1 MVAACLG
8 ILSSKAIM
16 DLSPVVRA
24 PCAVLHRAA
33 GVLRIVG
40 AAGLGLAISAASL
53 GVATGTATGSTVSQS
68 VSRAHVRVV
77 ATGGTIAGRTDPGN
91 VSGYR
96 SGVILIEELLANV
109 PGLDSVADV
118 SSEQFSNVAS
128 TSLTPADWL
137 ALAQRVNAILLGG
150 ADNREVDAVV
160 VTHGTDALEE
170 TAYFLNL
177 TVRSPKPVVIVGAM
191 RPATAT
197 SADGPLNLLN
207 AVQVA
212 SHASSRG
219 RGVLV
224 VLNQEI
230 NGARDATK
238 THANRVQT
246 FQSRSWGALGS
257 VELDGPVFH
266 RRVERR
272 HTFRGEFDVST
283 KSADDLPRVDISY
296 TYNGAD
302 GTDIRAF
309 AAAGS
314 RGIVLAGSGAGSTTR
329 GQQQAACD
337 AAEAATF
344 IVRSSHTGAGQVG
357 SGSCGVLAGH
367 DLLPQKARILLMVAL
382 MHTNDPDELRRIFAE
397 Y

>member
-1 MVAACLG
+1 
-8 ILSSKAIM
+8 M
-16 DLSPVVRA
+16 DPSPVARA
-24 PCAVLHRAA
+24 PRATLDRTV
-33 GVLRIVG
+33 GVLCIAA
-40 AAGLGLAISAASL
+40 AAGLGLAVPAARP
-53 GVATGTATGSTVSQS
+53 VAATGFVGTPSGTKSAPP
-68 VSRAHVRVV
+68 AHVRVV
-77 ATGGTIAGRTDPGN
+77 ATGGTIAGRGDPGD
-91 VSGYR
+91 VSGYS
-96 SGVILIEELLANV
+96 SGAILIEELLAAV
-109 PGLDSVADV
+109 PGLEAVAEV

-128 TSLTPADWL
+128 TALTPADWL
-137 ALAQRVNAILLGG
+137 ALAQRINVILLRG

-177 TVRSPKPVVIVGAM
+177 TVRSPKPVVVVGAM

-212 SHASSRG
+212 SHPSSSG

-257 VELDGPVFH
+257 VEPDGPVFH

-272 HTFRGEFDVST
+272 HTFRGEFDVSA
-283 KSADDLPRVDISY
+283 KSTDDLPRVDISY

-302 GTDIRAF
+302 GTAIRAF

-314 RGIVLAGSGAGSTTR
+314 RGVVLAASGAGSTTSA
-329 GQQQAACD
+329 QNQAACD
-337 AAEAATF
+337 VAQATTV

-357 SGSCGVLAGH
+357 SGDCGALAGH

-382 MHTNDPDELRRIFAE
+382 MHTDDPDELRRIFAE

>member
-1 MVAACLG
+1 
-8 ILSSKAIM
+8 M
-16 DLSPVVRA
+16 DSGPIIRA
-24 PCAVLHRAA
+24 RRALRHRAA
-33 GVLRIVG
+33 GVVRIAAALAFGVAMSGADLG
-40 AAGLGLAISAASL
+40 AAAASAAPL
-53 GVATGTATGSTVSQS
+53 PTAQS
-68 VSRAHVRVV
+68 APRAHVRVV
-77 ATGGTIAGRTDPGN
+77 ATGGTIAGRGDPAN
-91 VSGYR
+91 VEGYR
-96 SGVILIEELLANV
+96 SGAIPIEELLAAV
-109 PGLDSVADV
+109 PGLDAVADV
-118 SSEQFSNVAS
+118 TAEQFSNVAS
-128 TSLTPADWL
+128 TALAPADWL
-137 ALAQRVNAILLGG
+137 ALAQRINAILIGG
-150 ADNREVDAVV
+150 ADNREVDGVV

-177 TVRSPKPVVIVGAM
+177 TARTPKPIVVVGAM

-212 SHASSRG
+212 SHADSRG

-246 FQSRSWGALGS
+246 FRSRSWGALGS
-257 VELDGPVFH
+257 VESDGPVFH

-272 HTFRGEFDVST
+272 HTFRGEFDVSE
-283 KSADDLPRVDISY
+283 KSIDDLPRVDISY

-314 RGIVLAGSGAGSTTR
+314 RGIVLAGSGAGSLTR

-337 AAEAATF
+337 AAAADTF
-344 IVRSSHTGAGQVG
+344 IVRSSPTGAGQVG
-357 SGSCGVLAGH
+357 SGSCGMLAGG
-367 DLLPQKARILLMVAL
+367 DLLPQKARVLLLVAL
-382 MHTNDPDELRRIFAE
+382 MHSDDPDELRRIFRE

>member
-1 MVAACLG
+1 MNP
-8 ILSSKAIM
+8 
-16 DLSPVVRA
+16 SPPATAR
-24 PCAVLHRAA
+24 RAA
-33 GVLRIVG
+33 RVLCIAGVW
-40 AAGLGLAISAASL
+40 GLGLVDPTARL
-53 GVATGTATGSTVSQS
+53 GVPPEPAVHAAPQRAAP
-68 VSRAHVRVV
+68 RAHVRVV
-77 ATGGTIAGRTDPGN
+77 ATGGTIAGRGDPGN
-91 VSGYR
+91 VAGYR
-96 SGVILIEELLANV
+96 SGAIPIEELLAAV
-109 PGLDSVADV
+109 PGLDAVADV
-118 SSEQFSNVAS
+118 SSEQFSNVGS
-128 TSLTPADWL
+128 TSLAPADWL
-137 ALAQRVNAILLGG
+137 ALAQRLNAILLGG
-150 ADNREVDAVV
+150 ADNREVDGVV

-177 TVRSPKPVVIVGAM
+177 TVRTPKPIVLVGAM

-212 SHASSRG
+212 AYPDSRG

-230 NGARDATK
+230 NAARDATK

-246 FQSRSWGALGS
+246 FQSRSWGAIGT
-257 VELDGPVFH
+257 VEPDGPIFH

-272 HTFRGEFDVST
+272 HTFRSEFDVSDKT
-283 KSADDLPRVDISY
+283 TDDLPRIDISY

-314 RGIVLAGSGAGSTTR
+314 RAIVLAGSGAGSTTP
-329 GQQQAACD
+329 GQQQAACEV
-337 AAEAATF
+337 AEAGTF
-344 IVRSSHTGAGQVG
+344 IVRSSHTGAGWVG
-357 SGSCGVLAGH
+357 PGGCGTLAGH
-367 DLLPQKARILLMVAL
+367 DLLPQKARVLLMVAL
-382 MHTNDPDELRRIFAE
+382 MHTEDADELRRIFGE